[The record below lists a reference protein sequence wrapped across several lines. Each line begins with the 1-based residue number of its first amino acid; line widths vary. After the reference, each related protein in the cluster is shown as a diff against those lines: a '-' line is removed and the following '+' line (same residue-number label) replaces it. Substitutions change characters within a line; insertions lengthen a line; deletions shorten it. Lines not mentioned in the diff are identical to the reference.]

1 MAGEIAVNIKKR
13 KGKMVRIHI
22 RRKVSEENQ
31 EELKT
36 LINQMRATILGNAG
50 YLSGETLKRIDEPG
64 EILVV
69 SKWQSH
75 FYWKQWYES
84 REREEI
90 QARID
95 RLLEAPT
102 QYEVYEYE

>member
-1 MAGEIAVNIKKR
+1 
-13 KGKMVRIHI
+13 MVKIHI
-22 RRKVSEENQ
+22 RRKVSDEKQ
-31 EELKT
+31 EELMS

-50 YLSGETLKRIDEPG
+50 YLSGETLKRIDQPG

-69 SKWQSH
+69 SKWQSQ

-84 REREEI
+84 GEREAI

-95 RLLEAPT
+95 QLLGAPT
-102 QYEVYEYE
+102 QYETYEYE

>member
-1 MAGEIAVNIKKR
+1 
-13 KGKMVRIHI
+13 MVRIHI
-22 RRKVSEENQ
+22 RRQVTEENQ
-31 EELKT
+31 QALMS

-50 YLSGETLKRIDEPG
+50 YLSGETLKRIDQPG

-75 FYWKQWYES
+75 FYWRQWYES

-95 RLLEAPT
+95 QLLKVPT
-102 QYEVYEYE
+102 QYEIYEYE

>member
-1 MAGEIAVNIKKR
+1 M
-13 KGKMVRIHI
+13 
-22 RRKVSEENQ
+22 S
-31 EELKT
+31 
-36 LINQMRATILGNAG
+36 LINQMRATILGNTG
-50 YLSGETLKRIDEPG
+50 YLSGETLKRIDQPG

-95 RLLEAPT
+95 QLLETPT
-102 QYEVYEYE
+102 QYEIYEYD

>member
-1 MAGEIAVNIKKR
+1 MI
-13 KGKMVRIHI
+13 RIHI
-22 RRKVSEENQ
+22 RRSVSEENQ
-31 EELKT
+31 KELMSLT
-36 LINQMRATILGNAG
+36 NQMRMTIVGSPG
-50 YLSGETLKRIDEPG
+50 YVSSETLKRIDQPG

-90 QARID
+90 QDKID
-95 RLLEAPT
+95 PLLEAQT
-102 QYEVYEYE
+102 QYEIYEYE